1 MVKTKRA
8 SRPLMMESAEEEGFD
23 IDLFFYFYVFLFLF
37 VFHPAAW
44 VW

>member
-8 SRPLMMESAEEEGFD
+8 SRPLMMESAEEGFD

-37 VFHPAAW
+37 VFHPAA
-44 VW
+44 